1 MSIYIPIS
9 GSSASF
15 ITNLVQVK
23 EVIDVKSENVI
34 KRVEENKIELP
45 TKLSQLD
52 REKIEII
59 DMSVDAAL
67 ALSIS
72 FGATDNKIARRV
84 FIQEY
89 KKYKEINYNDEVL
102 HYGISIRWIVNI
114 KKLNS
119 SANISSLPMVTASA
133 QFNNLSASVSF
144 EVVGIS
150 SSLITPLMPSNVDL
164 KSDTYV
170 DLKNAFEK
178 IKEKIWDDSTTISP
192 AVLGFFGKIKSD
204 DDKVFSDAVAITYA
218 LDKIERGKTLN
229 TVISKIAGKSDN
241 VKEIVK
247 STYEEITGTS
257 DFNAI
262 PDENAQNK
270 AKKILDNLI

>member
-1 MSIYIPIS
+1 MSIYIPFS
-9 GSSASF
+9 GSTASF
-15 ITNLVQVK
+15 ITNLDHVK

-34 KRVEENKIELP
+34 KLVENNQIQLP
-45 TKLSQLD
+45 TSLQQLD
-52 REKIEII
+52 REKIDII
-59 DMSVDAAL
+59 DISVDAAL

-72 FGATDNKIARRV
+72 FGATDNKISRRV

-89 KKYKEINYNDEVL
+89 KKYKEITSNDEVL

-150 SSLITPLMPSNVDL
+150 SSLITPLMPTNVDL

-170 DLKNAFEK
+170 DLKNAFEE
-178 IKEKIWDDSTTISP
+178 IKGKIWDTSTTITPS
-192 AVLGFFGKIKSD
+192 VLGIFGSVRSD
-204 DDKVFSDAVAITYA
+204 DEKIFNDAVAITYA
-218 LDKIERGKTLN
+218 LNNIKRGRNLN
-229 TVISKIAGKSDN
+229 RALADVASKSDS

-247 STYEEITGTS
+247 STYEEITKTS
-257 DFNAI
+257 DLNVDPSDSAK
-262 PDENAQNK
+262 NK
-270 AKKILDNLI
+270 AKQILNNLI